1 MKNSQGI
8 KRDQC
13 VNHKIVILF
22 TILFMKISIISSF
35 QTGILYTIN
44 DNRRMWRLVHRSEP
58 FSIHTP
64 SLLMTPFN
72 AYPLSSSQSPS
83 TVLLMAQ
90 GRGREDEV
98 RRKIMKLKKEGK
110 LKNKGNTSKME
121 EAEQQLDDDS
131 NSVMSSSSSTTSSPE
146 MEMLRRLRNDR
157 QTSGKSTQVARKY
170 EETIKRK
177 FMKERT
183 GSKYDVIVDSDD
195 DDSVEVGDDD
205 DEESR
210 IRTELD
216 DYDFDMD
223 DDEFDGVNDEKMDEE
238 DFLRIVSEKMNV
250 ANEQKKEEQ
259 QKQQRLMMD
268 NFIMEDDSKN
278 SEDGFT
284 SASSQESESEFVTA
298 LKQATSG
305 VGGSWSAPDED
316 EESYQPKIGT
326 WGAFPRPKNISVAYG
341 GGKRVGA
348 GVNPDLESRERE
360 EQNDL
365 EAKERL
371 QRYKELAGIDCVS
384 EKENIQEIEEALAIA
399 KRAMARGLYGT
410 AASSIE
416 KVCEYCSTNSKVGG
430 EVFLELAMAY
440 EAVGRTEEAKT
451 VYTEL
456 SNSRITDIKNNARK
470 LLYGLQAIEF
480 MRDEVKAK
488 SFSKKKTTQ
497 EFIDVAKIQIADD
510 YDTKR
515 YNTAYVDLSKNMY
528 KTLTQSVVRTAQE
541 ARNILVRAQ
550 YSGEEPRLKIVQAL
564 RFINREFSSAI
575 SMEKELKR
583 KNDEPIKVVLMNGKP
598 IATKKTYEETV
609 ETGSDNFRLGSAK
622 QIRETIDGEWRL
634 QLIVDKRDDGVKY
647 FNSTIA
653 WQYLDTD
660 KTKVTSCRPNG

>member
-316 EESYQPKIGT
+316 DSENSEDGSTSASSQASEPEFVTAMKQATSGVGGSWSAPDEDEESYQPKIGT

-564 RFINREFSSAI
+564 RFINREFSAAI
-575 SMEKELKR
+575 SKEKELKR

-598 IATKKTYEETV
+598 IATNV
-609 ETGSDNFRLGSAK
+609 
-622 QIRETIDGEWRL
+622 
-634 QLIVDKRDDGVKY
+634 
-647 FNSTIA
+647 
-653 WQYLDTD
+653 
-660 KTKVTSCRPNG
+660 

>member
-268 NFIMEDDSKN
+268 NFIMEDDSEN
-278 SEDGFT
+278 SEDGST
-284 SASSQESESEFVTA
+284 SASSQASESEFVTA
-298 LKQATSG
+298 LKQATSGVGGSWSAPDEDDSENSEDGSTSASSQASEPEFVTAMKQATSG

-564 RFINREFSSAI
+564 RFINREFSAAI
-575 SMEKELKR
+575 SKEKELKR
-583 KNDEPIKVVLMNGKP
+583 KNDEPIKIVLMNGKP
-598 IATKKTYEETV
+598 IATNV
-609 ETGSDNFRLGSAK
+609 
-622 QIRETIDGEWRL
+622 
-634 QLIVDKRDDGVKY
+634 
-647 FNSTIA
+647 
-653 WQYLDTD
+653 
-660 KTKVTSCRPNG
+660 